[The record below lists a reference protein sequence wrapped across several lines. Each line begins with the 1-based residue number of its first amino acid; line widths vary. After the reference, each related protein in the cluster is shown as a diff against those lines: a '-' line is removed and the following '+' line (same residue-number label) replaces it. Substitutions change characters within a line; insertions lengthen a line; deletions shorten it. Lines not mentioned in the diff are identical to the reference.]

1 LCFGTCILLKA
12 IEQERRNRET
22 EDLAREVEE
31 LREAVDLYNKGRD
44 TWG

>member
-1 LCFGTCILLKA
+1 MGPFLAAVIVLLKA
-12 IEQERRNRET
+12 IEQERRN
-22 EDLAREVEE
+22 REVEE